1 MSIVE
6 STVILGGI
14 VAIPNIALSYA
25 FLNDDPTHL
34 FIPHE
39 LTVTDLQIL
48 QESALIIGVCSIVA
62 CVWLVLGF
70 FWG

>member
-1 MSIVE
+1 MTIVE

-34 FIPHE
+34 FVPHA
-39 LTVTDLQIL
+39 LTTEDLSIL
-48 QESALIIGVCSIVA
+48 QESALIIGVCSIAA
-62 CVWLVLGF
+62 CIWFEFQVEIF
-70 FWG
+70 

>member
-14 VAIPNIALSYA
+14 VAIPNIALSYS

-34 FIPHE
+34 FIPHS
-39 LTVTDLQIL
+39 LTVEDLQIL
-48 QESALIIGVCSIVA
+48 QEAALIIGVCSVA
-62 CVWLVLGF
+62 ACLW
-70 FWG
+70 